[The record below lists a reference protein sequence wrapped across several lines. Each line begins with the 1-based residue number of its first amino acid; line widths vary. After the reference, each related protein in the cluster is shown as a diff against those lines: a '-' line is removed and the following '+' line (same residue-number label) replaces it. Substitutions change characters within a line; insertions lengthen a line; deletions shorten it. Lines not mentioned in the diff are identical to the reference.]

1 MSPSVDKFVI
11 AIAWGATG
19 IGVGLVLWSWLGEK
33 NPIQRVRFVDCG
45 VVLLLSAVL
54 LRIVT
59 QEKAMSVLDWTL
71 AFLAPLFIAMCLA
84 RLTRT
89 ACPRDPGK

>member
-19 IGVGLVLWSWLGEK
+19 IGVGLVLWSWFGEK
-33 NPIQRVRFVDCG
+33 NPIQRGRFLDCG

-54 LRIVT
+54 LRIVA
-59 QEKAMSVLDWTL
+59 QEKVMSVFDWAL
-71 AFLAPLFIAMCLA
+71 ALLAPLFIAGCLW

-89 ACPRDPGK
+89 ACPKGPDQ